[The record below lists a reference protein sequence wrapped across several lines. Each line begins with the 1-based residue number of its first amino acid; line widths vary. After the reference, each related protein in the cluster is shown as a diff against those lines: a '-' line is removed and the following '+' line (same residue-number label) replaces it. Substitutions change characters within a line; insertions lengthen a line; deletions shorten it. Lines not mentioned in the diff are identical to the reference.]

1 VHALLRLALVLV
13 VIAAAG
19 GAGWWWI
26 ARPPLVQTAEVVIGP
41 AVEAVYATGTVEP
54 VIWARIG
61 PVVKGRLITLA
72 AEEGQRVRPGDVL
85 ARLDDTVAQAQVQE
99 AEARATFLREDAARL
114 RALAAREIVARAA
127 LDRAESEARAAE
139 AIVEAARRRLDDYVL
154 RAPMGGVVLR
164 RDGEIGEVVDTM
176 NTIFV
181 VGEPRPL
188 RITAEVDEE
197 DITRIQ
203 PGQRALVRADAFPG
217 RVLEG
222 RLAEITPK
230 GDPRL
235 KVYRVRIALPEDTP
249 LLIGM
254 TVEANIVVR
263 EEPRA
268 VLVPAASVRDGAVFV
283 LDGAIARRVPVALGV
298 QGPLRVEVRAGL
310 DAGMR
315 VVTDPPASLADGARV
330 RLPAGAAAR

>member
-1 VHALLRLALVLV
+1 VLLRLTLVLV
-13 VIAAAG
+13 LLGAAG
-19 GAGWWWI
+19 GAAWWL
-26 ARPPLVQTAEVVIGP
+26 ARPPLVRTAEVVTGP

-61 PVVKGRLITLA
+61 PVARGRLITLA

-99 AEARATFLREDAARL
+99 AEARAIFLREDAARL
-114 RALAAREIVARAA
+114 RTLAAREIVARAA
-127 LDRAESEARAAE
+127 LERAESEARAAE
-139 AIVEAARRRLDDYVL
+139 AIVEAARRRLDDNVL

-176 NTIFV
+176 DTIFV
-181 VGEPRPL
+181 VGEKRPL
-188 RITAEVDEE
+188 RITAEVDEQ
-197 DITRIQ
+197 DITRIE
-203 PGQRALVRADAFPG
+203 PGQRALVKADAFPG
-217 RVLEG
+217 RALEG

-254 TVEANIVVR
+254 TVEANIIVR

-268 VLVPAASVRDGAVFV
+268 LLVPAASVRDGAVFV
-283 LDGAIARRVPVALGV
+283 LDGAMVRRVPVALGV

-310 DAGMR
+310 ELGMR
-315 VVTDPPASLADGARV
+315 VVTDPPAALADGARV

>member
-1 VHALLRLALVLV
+1 MPLRLTLLLVLL
-13 VIAAAG
+13 AAAG
-19 GAGWWWI
+19 VAAWWWA
-26 ARPPLVQTAEVVIGP
+26 ARPPLVQSAEVVTGP

-61 PVVKGRLITLA
+61 PVVKGRLMTLA
-72 AEEGQRVRPGDVL
+72 AEEGTRVRPGDVL

-114 RALAAREIVARAA
+114 RALAAREVVARAA
-127 LDRAESEARAAE
+127 LERAESEARAAE

-164 RDGEIGEVVDTM
+164 RDGEIGEVVDT
-176 NTIFV
+176 THTLFV

-197 DITRIQ
+197 DITRIA
-203 PGQRALVRADAFPG
+203 PGQRVLVKADAFPG
-217 RVLEG
+217 RPLEG

-235 KVYRVRIALPEDTP
+235 KVYRVRIALPEETP

-254 TVEANIVVR
+254 TVEANIIVR

-268 VLVPAASVRDGAVFV
+268 VLAPAASVRDGAVFV
-283 LDGAIARRVPVALGV
+283 LDGAIARRVPVTLGV

-310 DAGMR
+310 DPGMR
-315 VVTDPPASLADGARV
+315 VVADPPASLVDGARV
-330 RLPAGAAAR
+330 RLPAGAAVR

>member
-1 VHALLRLALVLV
+1 MLLRLTLVLV
-13 VIAAAG
+13 LLGAAG
-19 GAGWWWI
+19 GAAWWL
-26 ARPPLVQTAEVVIGP
+26 ARPPLVRTAEVVTGP

-61 PVVKGRLITLA
+61 PVARGRLITLA

-99 AEARATFLREDAARL
+99 AEARAIFLREDAARL
-114 RALAAREIVARAA
+114 RTLAAREIVARAA
-127 LDRAESEARAAE
+127 LERAESEARAAE
-139 AIVEAARRRLDDYVL
+139 AIVEAARRRLDDNVL

-176 NTIFV
+176 DTIFV
-181 VGEPRPL
+181 VGEQRPL
-188 RITAEVDEE
+188 RITAEVDEQ
-197 DITRIQ
+197 DITRIE
-203 PGQRALVRADAFPG
+203 PGQRALVKADAFPG
-217 RVLEG
+217 RALEG
-222 RLAEITPK
+222 TLAEITPK

-254 TVEANIVVR
+254 TVEANIIVR

-268 VLVPAASVRDGAVFV
+268 LLVPAASVRDGAVFV
-283 LDGAIARRVPVALGV
+283 LDGAMVRRVPVALGV

-310 DAGMR
+310 EPGMR
-315 VVTDPPASLADGARV
+315 VVTDPPAALADGARV
-330 RLPAGAAAR
+330 RLPSGAAAR